1 MAIGSPCFMSRFSN
15 LAFHFFQ
22 SPLVSASPSP
32 ALPNAK
38 KTTTTTTLAAK
49 SEKEFKKKKTMA
61 LSQGH
66 GLATYFPFPHS
77 FFVRGWGGRH
87 RLSGTFS
94 SQQKRAMKTISCG
107 QYFTE
112 IFKRRDNYE
121 IILWVPISSRRL
133 QSLPCRKKKA
143 LHKLIIKKSQNFD
156 LPIIFPQ
163 GK

>member
-1 MAIGSPCFMSRFSN
+1 MLFISFKVLLS
-15 LAFHFFQ
+15 Q
-22 SPLVSASPSP
+22 P
-32 ALPNAK
+32 ALPPPCRKQK
-38 KTTTTTTLAAK
+38 KNNNNNTRSK
-49 SEKEFKKKKTMA
+49 IRKRIKKKKTMA

-66 GLATYFPFPHS
+66 GLATYLPFPHS

-112 IFKRRDNYE
+112 IFKHRDNYE
-121 IILWVPISSRRL
+121 ITLWVPISSRRL

>member
-1 MAIGSPCFMSRFSN
+1 MLFISFKVLLS
-15 LAFHFFQ
+15 Q
-22 SPLVSASPSP
+22 P
-32 ALPNAK
+32 ALPPPCRKQKNNNNNNSKIRKRIK
-38 KTTTTTTLAAK
+38 KK
-49 SEKEFKKKKTMA
+49 KKKKTMA

-77 FFVRGWGGRH
+77 FFVRGRGGRH

-112 IFKRRDNYE
+112 IFKHRDNYE